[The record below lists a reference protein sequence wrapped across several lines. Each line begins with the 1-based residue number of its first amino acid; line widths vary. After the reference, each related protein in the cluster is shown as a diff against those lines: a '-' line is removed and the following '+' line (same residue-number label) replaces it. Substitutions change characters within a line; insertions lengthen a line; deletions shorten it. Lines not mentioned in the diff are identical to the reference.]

1 VGRTWTDLVGLNIV
15 NIGAGLVAFLLF
27 VSWGRAVRGFWPGK
41 KKILVFV
48 TFIVAV
54 VIGSNGLYLY
64 FRYH

>member
-1 VGRTWTDLVGLNIV
+1 VGLNIV